1 MIMDDAH
8 TFIKRLSNLRS
19 QILAGIYPAVFSL
32 HLYPELRDY
41 AVQDALRPCKTK
53 LQENT
58 RMRVAKRRVI
68 KRMSEMIVT
77 ETNRQL
83 INEAKEMLLRKE

>member
-1 MIMDDAH
+1 MDDAH
-8 TFIKRLSNLRS
+8 AFIKRLSNLRS

-32 HLYPELRDY
+32 HLYPELRDC
-41 AVQDALRPCKTK
+41 AVQDALRPCRKK
-53 LQENT
+53 VQENT

-77 ETNRQL
+77 ETNRQVM
-83 INEAKEMLLRKE
+83 IEAREILKRKE